1 MCGRRSSRLPQAE
14 QPTGLRGDLDPDAR
28 RRRAAAPGCRCA
40 TDAAPTPF
48 RRFSSA
54 KSTNR
59 CINVPKHHTC
69 RQCLPNRPQ
78 TPRSTMAPISRGG
91 RPTLDDAPKK
101 IAICRT
107 ASQSY
112 GDAAIVSCRS
122 RTPPT
127 GGEAGLLISVDRP
140 RCSRAREFASSSID
154 LVQYLYTVNMP
165 RGEPYIAKR
174 DKSGR
179 SSA

>member
-1 MCGRRSSRLPQAE
+1 MSRIADRR
-14 QPTGLRGDLDPDAR
+14 PTVAV
-28 RRRAAAPGCRCA
+28 AAASLSHRGPPAGCVCLPVTCA
-40 TDAAPTPF
+40 SRHPYRPTPF

-59 CINVPKHHTC
+59 CINVSKRHTC

-101 IAICRT
+101 IAICPT

-112 GDAAIVSCRS
+112 DDAAIVSCRS

-140 RCSRAREFASSSID
+140 RWSSALMRQQPYRSRVRYFS
-154 LVQYLYTVNMP
+154 LQNMP
-165 RGEPYIAKR
+165 RVEREAVKR
-174 DKSGR
+174 DISDR